1 MVMMDRVPPTWA
13 PPCGFRH
20 CYLHPMHFIDP
31 ALEVYAERHGGPEP
45 EHLRRLRSETMAR
58 VHSPEMISGH
68 LQGRFLSMIA
78 HLVRPR
84 IAVEI
89 GTYTGYSA
97 LCLAE
102 GLAEGGVLH
111 TIDIDPQLTAM
122 VNGAIVR
129 AGMRDRITTHL
140 APALEVIPTLQA
152 PFDLV
157 FIDADKPNYPNYFRA
172 VVDRMRPGGLIIA
185 DNVLWSGRVL
195 QPAAVQEEATRA
207 INAYNTLVLEDAR
220 VEQVLVPLRD
230 GLLVARRK

>member
-1 MVMMDRVPPTWA
+1 MP
-13 PPCGFRH
+13 
-20 CYLHPMHFIDP
+20 FIEP

-45 EHLRRLRSETMAR
+45 TYLQQLASETKAR
-58 VHSPEMISGH
+58 VHAPEMLSGH
-68 LQGRFLSMIA
+68 LQGRFLSMLS
-78 HLVRPR
+78 HLVRPL

-102 GLAEGGVLH
+102 GLAPGGMLH
-111 TIDIDPQLTAM
+111 TIDIDVQNQEL
-122 VNGAIVR
+122 VSHYVR
-129 AGMRDRITTHL
+129 LAGMEDRITRHYG
-140 APALEVIPTLQA
+140 PALTIIPQLPT

-157 FIDADKPNYPNYFRA
+157 FIDADKPNYPNYFDA
-172 VVDRMRPGGLIIA
+172 VIDRVRPGGLIIA

-195 QPAAVQEEATRA
+195 RPGPDAEETTAAIV
-207 INAYNTLVLEDAR
+207 AYNTKVLNDPR